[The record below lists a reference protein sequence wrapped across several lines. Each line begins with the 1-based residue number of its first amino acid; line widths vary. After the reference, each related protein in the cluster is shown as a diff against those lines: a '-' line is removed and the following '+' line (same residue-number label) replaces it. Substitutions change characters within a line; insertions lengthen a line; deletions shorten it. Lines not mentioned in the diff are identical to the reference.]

1 MKKFISCFIACVMLV
16 SMAVP
21 VAFASDLGY
30 SYGEPVKYAPTIT
43 QTHTELSLTS
53 WEDGRPIAM
62 VSANG
67 SGLTVTSIVDIN
79 KAEVIHE
86 FHHRWGGYAYNG
98 CVSDDGVMYWGS
110 GSMIAKYDPRT
121 KELSEFCYPKIW
133 EHAGFGGLIIDNER
147 EALFMTDS
155 NYGHVIRIE
164 EATGEQRLLADMS
177 KVAWVTGT
185 DLGQV
190 GDYLYTSGNSTTE
203 EGTANLW
210 KIHKDT
216 GEATK
221 IPNFDD
227 KLYKSVSE
235 CKDIGKYVYAT
246 FATKDGTYS
255 KAHVYDTEKEEWTDF
270 TFNYKQSMTSE
281 IHDGKRAFLWDN
293 YIHTIDENL
302 NIEHYPDLK
311 YTSYFRGTG
320 PWVELDDPELPG
332 FSFLTA
338 QFNGNIYIFNTN
350 AKEVK
355 KVDVTLTGTPLS
367 QRISYVNPM
376 DDYLYIGG
384 YKAAIGVALDT
395 ETLET
400 KNFPCDQPEGM
411 THDPATGI
419 FYHGDYS
426 GALIRSVDASK
437 PMENKNY
444 KFGEDAGTIDF
455 GALGYEQDR
464 PFDLEVV
471 GRELYVA
478 TQPKASALGGGA
490 LSWVNLDTGEMTVK
504 QDIIPM
510 HSMIT
515 ITEKD
520 GIIYGTTSVTRG
532 TAATVAK
539 EAAKIYAFD
548 TKTKEMIKVVDF
560 KVDGVEGNISSVHG
574 LEWTPDGKRLF
585 GYTHG
590 IYFELD
596 PETLLV
602 KKANVFGHVYTDA
615 KDGDQL
621 WHEKKIYFDESG
633 YMIMEGKAID
643 METLEVVVEA
653 PTLNGESLGFFAG
666 FDQRGNAWFVAGDT
680 SPSMV
685 PVYRT
690 KKAENSIY
698 FKTGD
703 DKIYVNGTVKPF
715 ASYLENGVTMVAMR
729 RLAEIIGGEVGYIH
743 PERLATLTNAGGKML
758 SFYARDGK
766 VLVDGAP
773 ADFTMTAKD
782 GVSFIP
788 FERMCSFL
796 GKKAVTKDGVNY
808 IE

>member
-1 MKKFISCFIACVMLV
+1 MKRFMSCIIACVIMV
-16 SMAVP
+16 SCFVP

-30 SYGEPVKYAPTIT
+30 SYGEPVKYKPTIT

-53 WEDGRPIAM
+53 WEDGRPIVM

-79 KAEVIHE
+79 KQEVIHE
-86 FHHRWGGYAYNG
+86 FHHTWGGYAYNG

-133 EHAGFGGLIIDNER
+133 EHAGLGGLIIDNER
-147 EALFMTDS
+147 ECLFMTDT

-164 EATGEQRLLADMS
+164 EATGEQRVLADMS
-177 KVAWVTGT
+177 KIGWVTGT
-185 DLGQV
+185 DIGQV
-190 GDYLYTSGNSTTE
+190 GDYLYTSGNWLKD

-216 GEATK
+216 GEVTK

-227 KLYKSVSE
+227 KEYKSISE

-246 FATKDGTYS
+246 FSTKDGTYS
-255 KAHVYDTEKEEWTDF
+255 KAHVYDTEKEEWTDV

-338 QFNGNIYIFNTN
+338 QFNGNIYIYNLN
-350 AKEVK
+350 ATEVK
-355 KVDVTLTGTPLS
+355 KVNVTLTGTPLPH
-367 QRISYVNPM
+367 RISYVNPA
-376 DDYLYIGG
+376 DDLLYIGG
-384 YKAAIGVALDT
+384 YKAAIGVAYDT
-395 ETLET
+395 KTGEM

-411 THDPATGI
+411 THDPETGI

-426 GALIRSVDASK
+426 GALIRSVDSSK

-455 GALGYEQDR
+455 GSLGHEQDR

-478 TQPKASALGGGA
+478 TQPYSSALGGGA

-510 HSMIT
+510 HSLIT

-520 GIIYGTTSVTRG
+520 GIVYGTTSVTRG

-539 EAAKIYAFD
+539 EPAKIYAFD
-548 TKTKEMIKVVDF
+548 TKTKELIKVVDF
-560 KVDGVEGNISSVHG
+560 VVDGVKGNISSVHA
-574 LEWTPDGKRLF
+574 LEWTPDGERLF
-585 GYTHG
+585 GWTHG
-590 IYFELD
+590 IFFELD

-602 KKANVFGHVYTDA
+602 KKANVYGQVYTDA

-633 YMIMEGKAID
+633 YMIMDGKAID
-643 METLEVVVEA
+643 LETLEVVVEA
-653 PTLNGESLGFFAG
+653 PTLDGKSLGFFAG
-666 FDQRGNAWFVAGDT
+666 FDQRGNAWFVGSDT

-690 KKAENSIY
+690 KKTDEIY

-703 DKIYVNGTVKPF
+703 DKIYVNGEVKPF
-715 ASYLENGVTMVAMR
+715 ASYMENGVTMVAMR
-729 RLAEIIGGEVGYIH
+729 KLAEIIGGSVGYIH

-758 SFYARDGK
+758 SYYTRDGK
-766 VLVDGAP
+766 VLIDGNDAG
-773 ADFTMTAKD
+773 FNMTAKD
-782 GVSFIP
+782 GVTFIP
-788 FERMCSFL
+788 FERMCEFL
-796 GKKAVTKDGVNY
+796 GRTPVVKDGLNY
-808 IE
+808 VE